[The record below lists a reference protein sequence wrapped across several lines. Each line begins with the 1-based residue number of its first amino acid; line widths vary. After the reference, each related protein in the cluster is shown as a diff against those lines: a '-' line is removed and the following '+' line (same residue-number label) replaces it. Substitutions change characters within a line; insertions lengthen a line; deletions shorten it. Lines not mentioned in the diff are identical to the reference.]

1 MSRASNT
8 DSRRAQI
15 VQGLVDVMAKQGYD
29 GASIADIAR
38 RAGLAP
44 GLVHYHF
51 KNKLEILVEAV
62 RALAAA
68 HARAL
73 DAALAAV
80 ERDDPAAQLVAF
92 IDVHLGLGA
101 HADPDALACW
111 VLVSAEALR
120 ERRVRVEVEAALAEL
135 TRRVGAI
142 VERGQASGQFQCSDA
157 GAVAAALVATIQGYF
172 TVAATARE
180 LIPSGSAAPCA
191 LRMAEGLVRPRRPLE
206 SRRRP
211 ARARRRT

>member
-15 VQGLVDVMAKQGYD
+15 VQALVDVMAKQGYD
-29 GASIADIAR
+29 GASIADIAK

-73 DAALAAV
+73 DGALATADA
-80 ERDDPAAQLVAF
+80 DDAAAQLVAF

-120 ERRVRVEVEAALAEL
+120 ERRVRIEVEAALADL
-135 TRRVGAI
+135 TRRVIAI
-142 VERGQASGQFQCSDA
+142 VERGRASGQFQCSDA
-157 GAVAAALVATIQGYF
+157 GAVAAALVAMIQGYF

-191 LRMAEGLVRPRRPLE
+191 LRMAEGLVRPKRPLE
-206 SRRRP
+206 IRRKP
-211 ARARRRT
+211 TRARRV